1 MDRFVVSQLFSG
13 LLEVEAGAGQN
24 QLLPVEEIIFRHLA
38 NYTVV
43 MVVGSFGDQEV
54 DYEFEFWVI
63 PYCCYSC
70 GQFQQLQVL

>member
-1 MDRFVVSQLFSG
+1 MVSQLFSG
-13 LLEVEAGAGQN
+13 LLEEAGAGQN
-24 QLLPVEEIIFRHLA
+24 QLLPVVEEIIFRHLA

-63 PYCCYSC
+63 PCCCYSC